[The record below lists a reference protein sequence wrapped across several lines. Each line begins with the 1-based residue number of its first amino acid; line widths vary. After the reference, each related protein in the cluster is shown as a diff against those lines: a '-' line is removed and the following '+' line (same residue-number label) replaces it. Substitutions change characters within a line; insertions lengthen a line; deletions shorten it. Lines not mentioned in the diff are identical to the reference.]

1 MTSLA
6 NLRLDGDTLLEQLRQ
21 LGEIG
26 RDRQIG
32 GRTRLALTETD
43 KAGRD
48 RLVAWMHELNLEVRV
63 DRVGNIFG
71 TLRSATD
78 DGRQQPLML
87 GSHIDTVKNAGALD
101 GCYGV
106 LAGLAVVRSFRDAG
120 RLPPR
125 SITVAAFTN
134 EEGVR
139 YQPDMMGSL
148 VYAGGLS
155 VEAALETA
163 GIDGTHLG
171 DELARIGYA
180 GDMLPGAIAPYE
192 YLELH
197 IEQGPILEDENT
209 LIGVVEALQGISW
222 QRITVQ
228 GNANHAGT
236 TPMRLR
242 HDAGWAA
249 AAITTFLRDLAVSSG
264 TTLATVGSLRLEPDV
279 INVIPRKAV
288 FTVDLRD
295 PDELRLRSAEK
306 RLAEFLAKVAQQE
319 GVTISTEHLV
329 RFEPVTFDAE
339 LVGAIDA
346 SAARLGFTHRRITSG
361 AGQDAQMIARIA
373 PAAMIFV
380 PSRDGIS
387 HDPREH
393 TDDDQ
398 LICGA
403 QVLLDVVQS
412 RLGAD
417 RTSQAGR

>member
-1 MTSLA
+1 MTSLVK
-6 NLRLDGDTLLEQLRQ
+6 LQLDGDKLLEQLHQ
-21 LGEIG
+21 LGELG
-26 RDRQIG
+26 RDREVG
-32 GRTRLALTETD
+32 GRTRLALTDDD

-48 RLVAWMHELNLEVRV
+48 QLVAWMRELNLEVRV
-63 DRVGNIFG
+63 DRIGNIFG
-71 TLRSATD
+71 TLRSETD
-78 DGRQQPLML
+78 DGSRHPLML
-87 GSHIDTVKNAGALD
+87 GSHIDTVKNAGMLD

-106 LAGLAVVRSFRDAG
+106 LAGLAVVRAFREAG
-120 RLPPR
+120 ELPSR
-125 SITVAAFTN
+125 SITIAAFTN

-155 VEAALETA
+155 VEKALEAVGT
-163 GIDGTHLG
+163 DGTRLG

-180 GDMLPGAIAPYE
+180 GEMSPRAIVPHE

-197 IEQGPILEDENT
+197 IEQGPILAAENVS
-209 LIGVVEALQGISW
+209 IGVVDSLQGISW

-249 AAITTFLRDLAVSSG
+249 AAIVTFLRELALSSG
-264 TTLATVGSLRLEPDV
+264 TTLATVGSLHLEPDV
-279 INVIPRKAV
+279 INVIPRRAV
-288 FTVDLRD
+288 LTVDLRD
-295 PDELRLRSAEK
+295 PDELRLQSEEQ
-306 RLAEFLAKVAQQE
+306 RLAEFLSKVARQE
-319 GVTISTEHLV
+319 GVTISTERLA
-329 RFEPVTFDAE
+329 RFVPVTFDAE
-339 LVGAIDA
+339 LVNEIEA
-346 SAARLGFTHRRITSG
+346 SAARLGFTHRRMTSG

-403 QVLLDVVQS
+403 RVLLDVVWN
-412 RLGAD
+412 RVAHRHGD
-417 RTSQAGR
+417 HP